1 METRKVQLS
10 GGTTYTVS
18 LPKSWATEHRIDAG
32 STLRLHP
39 KGNGSLLVEPAGDG
53 GDDERTASVDSNGLD
68 TEGLARTIHALYV
81 VGVDRIRL
89 VDDTTHSTERRST
102 VTRLAGRLSGLE
114 VLETTDRAITLRNLI
129 DAGSVS
135 IHKSVLRLKLVT
147 LGMHRDAVT
156 AFVTGDRELAETVI
170 ERDDEADK
178 LFAMVTR
185 YFRQSLSDL
194 AVIDE
199 LDLSRDELFEYYY
212 VARQFERI
220 ADHAEKIA
228 RLADDSDTPIDELDD
243 SLSSSA
249 DRARTI
255 ADHAADVA
263 LSNAHAEMAYD
274 ATADRDA
281 LVEELDA
288 FGYELHNRDEPGEL
302 HRVSLVLDSIQRTAE
317 YGANIAEMAV
327 QRTVRRDELPDA

>member
-39 KGNGSLLVEPAGDG
+39 KGNGSLLVESMGNG
-53 GDDERTASVDSNGLD
+53 GGDERTASVDSSGLD
-68 TEGLARTIHALYV
+68 GEGLARTIHALYV

-89 VDDTTHSTERRST
+89 VDETTHSTERRSAI
-102 VTRLAGRLSGLE
+102 TRLAGRLSGLE
-114 VLETTDRAITLRNLI
+114 VLEASDTAVTLRSLL

-135 IHKSVLRLKLVT
+135 IRKSVLRLKLVT
-147 LGMHRDAVT
+147 LGMHRDAVR
-156 AFVTGDRELAETVI
+156 AFVSGDRSLAEAVI
-170 ERDDEADK
+170 ERDDEADR

-185 YFRQSLSDL
+185 YFRRSLSNL

-228 RLADDSDTPIDELDD
+228 RLAGEDQSDDLGDALASH
-243 SLSSSA
+243 A

-263 LSNAHAEMAYD
+263 LSNAHVEMAYD
-274 ATADRDA
+274 ATADRDE

-288 FGYELHNRDEPGEL
+288 FGHELHDRDEPGEI
-302 HRVSLVLDSIQRTAE
+302 HRVSLLLDSIERTAE
-317 YGANIAEMAV
+317 YGANVAEMAV
-327 QRTVRRDELPDA
+327 QRTARRNELPEV

>member
-32 STLRLHP
+32 SAVRLHP
-39 KGNGSLLVEPAGDG
+39 KGNGSLLVESAGDTG
-53 GDDERTASVDSNGLD
+53 GDERTTTVDSGGLD
-68 TEGLARTIHALYV
+68 RDGLARTIHALYV

-102 VTRLAGRLSGLE
+102 ITRLAGQLSGLE
-114 VLETTDRAITLRNLI
+114 VLETTDTEITLRSLL
-129 DAGSVS
+129 DPGSVS
-135 IHKSVLRLKLVT
+135 IHKSVLRLKLIT
-147 LGMHRDAVT
+147 LGMARDAMR
-156 AFVTGDRELAETVI
+156 AFVTGDRSLADTVI

-185 YFRQSLSDL
+185 YFRRSLSDL

-199 LDLSRDELFEYYY
+199 LDHSRDELFEYYY

-228 RLADDSDTPIDELDD
+228 RLANEDALTDDLDET
-243 SLSSSA
+243 LSSYA

-255 ADHAADVA
+255 VDHAADVA
-263 LSNAHAEMAYD
+263 LSNAHVEMAYD

-281 LVEELDA
+281 LVDEITA
-288 FGYELHNRDEPGEL
+288 FSHELHGRGEPEEI
-302 HRVSLVLDSIQRTAE
+302 HRVGLVLDSIERTAE

-327 QRTVRRDELPDA
+327 QRTARQGELPDA

>member
-39 KGNGSLLVEPAGDG
+39 KGNGSLLVESAGDG
-53 GDDERTASVDSNGLD
+53 GDDERTASVDSSGLD
-68 TEGLARTIHALYV
+68 DDGLARTIHALYV

-89 VDDTTHSTERRST
+89 VDDTTHATERRSAI
-102 VTRLAGRLSGLE
+102 TRFAGRLSGLE
-114 VLETTDRAITLRNLI
+114 VLETTETVITLRNLI

-135 IHKSVLRLKLVT
+135 IHKSVLRSKLVT
-147 LGMHRDAVT
+147 LGMYRDAVT
-156 AFVTGDRELAETVI
+156 AFVTGDGELADTVI
-170 ERDDEADK
+170 ERDDEADR

-185 YFRQSLSDL
+185 YFRRSLSSL

-199 LDLSRDELFEYYY
+199 LDLSRDDLFEYYY

-228 RLADDSDTPIDELDD
+228 RLADEAVADDLDD
-243 SLSSSA
+243 ALTSYA

-255 ADHAADVA
+255 VDHAADVA
-263 LSNAHAEMAYD
+263 LSNAHVGMAYD
-274 ATADRDA
+274 ATAERDA
-281 LVEELDA
+281 LVAELDA
-288 FGYELHNRDEPGEL
+288 LGHDLYGRDEPGEI
-302 HRVSLVLDSIQRTAE
+302 HRMSLVLDSIERTAE

-327 QRTVRRDELPDA
+327 QRTARRDELLDT